1 MLTNKI
7 ELNWI
12 LKSPC
17 YLQVS
22 IKFQQKYQIVQ
33 ILPTEVSLN
42 IKIAQIINAG
52 RSLDASSKSFDEG
65 KKSFSFSIRQNVIK
79 THHNHIRNISPC
91 YVPDLRSSRQSWLHW
106 GLIWSDQTKRC
117 SHVHRCNHARM
128 GYREIIGFVSLQYLV
143 NFFTVFKQEPISD
156 GLLV

>member
-1 MLTNKI
+1 MVRNIWFHRPIASMTGTKLNLAVLKSSCCMFTHLEILRFVLYILT
-7 ELNWI
+7 
-12 LKSPC
+12 SPC

-33 ILPTEVSLN
+33 ILPTKVSLN

-52 RSLDASSKSFDEG
+52 RSLDASSKSFDES

-106 GLIWSDQTKRC
+106 GLIDQRRKRC
-117 SHVHRCNHARM
+117 SHVYM
-128 GYREIIGFVSLQYLV
+128 
-143 NFFTVFKQEPISD
+143 
-156 GLLV
+156 

>member
-1 MLTNKI
+1 MVRNIWFHCPIASMTGTKLSLAVLKSSCCMFTHLEI
-7 ELNWI
+7 LRFVLFI

-79 THHNHIRNISPC
+79 THHNYIRNISPC
-91 YVPDLRSSRQSWLHW
+91 YVPDLRSSRQSWLH
-106 GLIWSDQTKRC
+106 
-117 SHVHRCNHARM
+117 
-128 GYREIIGFVSLQYLV
+128 
-143 NFFTVFKQEPISD
+143 
-156 GLLV
+156 